1 MTQSKTPF
9 IVVLSLAYDHDA
21 GPVFHGYVP
30 AGFSGYWRIA
40 GSFSAGGIAER
51 FGIRIR
57 DGIWSVNRRCAF
69 RPLRAAAGVDE
80 RPGDFCALKH
90 CHWYGGFL
98 EHAARRASCSRLL
111 ALALLW
117 VSVPALVRD
126 RVAGRDAAK
135 LFSMMGFIMVLAPGI
150 APSVGSAILALGSW
164 HYIFFALAVYAVLLV
179 PLLVRVL
186 FTGTGKVSRAKSPKM
201 SLLARYKLVLSTK
214 PALPFIVWQAASFST
229 LMMFITYAS
238 FIYQGHFG
246 QSPSSFSMLF
256 AANIV
261 AMLIFN
267 ILNRVLL
274 SRLSS
279 LRILQLA
286 TGCQGVGIL
295 LLVMAAFMEWPLY
308 AFLPAMMLTIGAVGA
323 ISPNIQA
330 CFLEYFPTSGGTAA
344 ALLGAAQFG
353 VAGLLSALSAMLP
366 HTLEAVILAMAGFCG
381 SVAYLMLARSIIKG
395 RAAVEEE
402 LSQNGT

>member
-9 IVVLSLAYDHDA
+9 IVVLSLALTMML
-21 GPVFHGYVP
+21 GPFSMDTYLPAFPVIGESLGISQQAVSLSVSVYVFAMAVGQL
-30 AGFSGYWRIA
+30 I
-40 GSFSAGGIAER
+40 GGALSDR
-51 FGIRIR
+51 FGRQRVLMSGLAIFALSSIVIGMA
-57 DGIWSVNRRCAF
+57 DSLNTLLSG
-69 RPLRAAAGVDE
+69 RAVQAIGAG
-80 RPGDFCALKH
+80 LT
-90 CHWYGGFL
+90 L
-98 EHAARRASCSRLL
+98 
-111 ALALLW
+111 

-186 FTGTGKVSRAKSPKM
+186 FSGKGKVSRTKSPKM

-214 PALPFIVWQAASFST
+214 PALPFIAWQAASFST

-246 QSPSSFSMLF
+246 QSPSSFSVLF

-261 AMLIFN
+261 AMLFFN
-267 ILNRVLL
+267 ICNRVLL
-274 SRLSS
+274 SRMSS
-279 LRILQLA
+279 MRILQLA
-286 TGCQGVGIL
+286 TGCQAVGIA
-295 LLVMAAFMEWPLY
+295 LLVMAAFMEWPMY
-308 AFLPAMMLTIGAVGA
+308 AFLFAMMLTIGTVGA

-330 CFLEYFPTSGGTAA
+330 CFLEFFPTSSGTAA

-353 VAGLLSALSAMLP
+353 IAGILSALSAMLP
-366 HTLEAVILAMAGFCG
+366 HTLEAVVLAMAAWG
-381 SVAYLMLARSIIKG
+381 SVAYLRLARSIIKG
-395 RAAVEEE
+395 RTAVEA
-402 LSQNGT
+402 

>member
-9 IVVLSLAYDHDA
+9 IVVLSLALTMML
-21 GPVFHGYVP
+21 GPFSMDTYLPAFPVIGESLGISQQSVSLSVSVYVF
-30 AGFSGYWRIA
+30 
-40 GSFSAGGIAER
+40 
-51 FGIRIR
+51 
-57 DGIWSVNRRCAF
+57 
-69 RPLRAAAGVDE
+69 
-80 RPGDFCALKH
+80 
-90 CHWYGGFL
+90 
-98 EHAARRASCSRLL
+98 
-111 ALALLW
+111 ALALGQLIGGALSDRYGRQRVLMSGLVIFAFSSIAIGMSDSLNSLLGGRAIQAIGAGLTL

-150 APSVGSAILALGSW
+150 APSVGSAILLLGSW
-164 HYIFFALAVYAVLLV
+164 HTIFFALAAYALLLV

-186 FTGTGKVSRAKSPKM
+186 FTGTGKVSRTKSPQM

-246 QSPSSFSMLF
+246 QSPSSFSLLF

-267 ILNRVLL
+267 ILNRILL

-286 TGCQGVGIL
+286 TGCQAVGIV

-308 AFLPAMMLTIGAVGA
+308 AFLLAMMLTIGSIGA

-330 CFLEYFPTSGGTAA
+330 CFLEFFPTSSGTAA

-353 VAGLLSALSAMLP
+353 IAGVLSALSALLP
-366 HTLEAVILAMAGFCG
+366 HTLGAVILAMAACG

-395 RAAVEEE
+395 RAAV
-402 LSQNGT
+402 GAR

>member
-9 IVVLSLAYDHDA
+9 IVVLSLALTMML
-21 GPVFHGYVP
+21 GPFSMDTYLPAFPVIGESLGVSQQAVSLSVSVYILAMAFGQLIGGALSDRFGRQRVLMSGLAIFALSSIVIGMADSLNTLLVGRAVQALG
-30 AGFSGYWRIA
+30 AGFT
-40 GSFSAGGIAER
+40 
-51 FGIRIR
+51 
-57 DGIWSVNRRCAF
+57 
-69 RPLRAAAGVDE
+69 L
-80 RPGDFCALKH
+80 
-90 CHWYGGFL
+90 
-98 EHAARRASCSRLL
+98 
-111 ALALLW
+111 

-126 RVAGRDAAK
+126 RVSGREAAK
-135 LFSMMGFIMVLAPGI
+135 LFSMMGLIMVLAPGI
-150 APSVGSAILALGSW
+150 APSVGSAILLLGSW
-164 HYIFFALAVYAVLLV
+164 HAIFFALAVYAVLLV

-186 FTGTGKVSRAKSPKM
+186 FTGTGKVSRVKSPKM

-238 FIYQGHFG
+238 FIYQGHFS
-246 QSPSSFSMLF
+246 QSPSAFSMLF

-267 ILNRVLL
+267 ILNRILL
-274 SRLSS
+274 SRLPS

-295 LLVMAAFMEWPLY
+295 FLVMATFMEWPLY
-308 AFLPAMMLTIGAVGA
+308 AFLLAMMLTIGSIGA
-323 ISPNIQA
+323 ISPNIQV
-330 CFLEYFPTSGGTAA
+330 CFLEFFPTSSGTAA

-366 HTLEAVILAMAGFCG
+366 HTLEAVILAMAACG

-395 RAAVEEE
+395 RASA
-402 LSQNGT
+402 

>member
-9 IVVLSLAYDHDA
+9 IVVLSLALTMML
-21 GPVFHGYVP
+21 GPFSMDTYLPAFPVIGESLRISQQAVSLSVSVYVFAMAVGQL
-30 AGFSGYWRIA
+30 I
-40 GSFSAGGIAER
+40 GGALSDR
-51 FGIRIR
+51 FGRQRVLMSGLAIFALSSIVIGMA
-57 DGIWSVNRRCAF
+57 DSLNTLLSG
-69 RPLRAAAGVDE
+69 RAVQAIGAG
-80 RPGDFCALKH
+80 LT
-90 CHWYGGFL
+90 L
-98 EHAARRASCSRLL
+98 
-111 ALALLW
+111 

-186 FTGTGKVSRAKSPKM
+186 FSGKGKVSRTKSPKM

-214 PALPFIVWQAASFST
+214 PALPFIAWQAASFST

-246 QSPSSFSMLF
+246 QSPSSFSVLF

-261 AMLIFN
+261 AMLFFN
-267 ILNRVLL
+267 ICNRVLL
-274 SRLSS
+274 SRMSS
-279 LRILQLA
+279 MRILQLA
-286 TGCQGVGIL
+286 TGCQAVGIA
-295 LLVMAAFMEWPLY
+295 LLVMAAFMEWPMY
-308 AFLPAMMLTIGAVGA
+308 AFLFAMMLTIGTVGA

-330 CFLEYFPTSGGTAA
+330 CFLEFFPTSSGTAA

-353 VAGLLSALSAMLP
+353 IAGILSALSAMLP
-366 HTLEAVILAMAGFCG
+366 HTLEAVVLAMAACG
-381 SVAYLMLARSIIKG
+381 SVAYLLLARSIIKG
-395 RAAVEEE
+395 RAAVEA
-402 LSQNGT
+402 

>member
-9 IVVLSLAYDHDA
+9 IVVLSLALTMML
-21 GPVFHGYVP
+21 GPFSMDTYLPAFPVIGESLGVSQQAVSLSVSVYVFAMAFGQLIGGALSDRFGRQRVLMSGLAIFALSSIVIGMADSLNTLLGGRAVQALG
-30 AGFSGYWRIA
+30 AGFT
-40 GSFSAGGIAER
+40 
-51 FGIRIR
+51 
-57 DGIWSVNRRCAF
+57 
-69 RPLRAAAGVDE
+69 L
-80 RPGDFCALKH
+80 
-90 CHWYGGFL
+90 
-98 EHAARRASCSRLL
+98 
-111 ALALLW
+111 

-150 APSVGSAILALGSW
+150 APSVGSAILSLGSW
-164 HYIFFALAVYAVLLV
+164 HFIFFALAVYAVLLV

-238 FIYQGHFG
+238 FIYQGHFD

-267 ILNRVLL
+267 ILNRALL

-330 CFLEYFPTSGGTAA
+330 CFLEFFPTSSGTAA

-353 VAGLLSALSAMLP
+353 IAGILSGLSALLP
-366 HTLEAVILAMAGFCG
+366 HTLEAVILAMAACG

-395 RAAVEEE
+395 RAAVEA
-402 LSQNGT
+402 N

>member
-9 IVVLSLAYDHDA
+9 IVVLSLALTMML
-21 GPVFHGYVP
+21 GPFSMDTYLPAFPVIGESLGVSQQAVSLSVSVYVFAMAFGQLIGGALSDRFGRQRVLMSGLAIFALSSIVIGMADSLNTLLVGRAVQALG
-30 AGFSGYWRIA
+30 AGFT
-40 GSFSAGGIAER
+40 
-51 FGIRIR
+51 
-57 DGIWSVNRRCAF
+57 
-69 RPLRAAAGVDE
+69 L
-80 RPGDFCALKH
+80 
-90 CHWYGGFL
+90 
-98 EHAARRASCSRLL
+98 
-111 ALALLW
+111 

-246 QSPSSFSMLF
+246 QSPSAFSMLF

-286 TGCQGVGIL
+286 TGNGLSGRWHTVVGDGGFYGVAAVRFLARHDADHRCGRGDLAEYSGL
-295 LLVMAAFMEWPLY
+295 L
-308 AFLPAMMLTIGAVGA
+308 
-323 ISPNIQA
+323 
-330 CFLEYFPTSGGTAA
+330 
-344 ALLGAAQFG
+344 FG
-353 VAGLLSALSAMLP
+353 VLSHQWRDGRSAS
-366 HTLEAVILAMAGFCG
+366 GCG
-381 SVAYLMLARSIIKG
+381 PVRCC
-395 RAAVEEE
+395 RAAERTVCHVAAYA
-402 LSQNGT
+402 

>member
-1 MTQSKTPF
+1 MYILAMAFGQL
-9 IVVLSLAYDHDA
+9 IGGALSD
-21 GPVFHGYVP
+21 
-30 AGFSGYWRIA
+30 
-40 GSFSAGGIAER
+40 R
-51 FGIRIR
+51 FGRQRVLMSGLAIFALSSIVIGMA
-57 DGIWSVNRRCAF
+57 DSLNTLLVG
-69 RPLRAAAGVDE
+69 RAVQALGAG
-80 RPGDFCALKH
+80 CTL
-90 CHWYGGFL
+90 
-98 EHAARRASCSRLL
+98 
-111 ALALLW
+111 

-126 RVAGRDAAK
+126 RVSGREAAK
-135 LFSMMGFIMVLAPGI
+135 LFSMMGLIMVLAPGI
-150 APSVGSAILALGSW
+150 APSVGSAILAFGSW
-164 HYIFFALAVYAVLLV
+164 HTIFFALAVYAVLLV

-186 FTGTGKVSRAKSPKM
+186 FTGTGKVSRVKSPKM

-238 FIYQGHFG
+238 FIYQGHFS
-246 QSPSSFSMLF
+246 QSPSAFSMLF

-267 ILNRVLL
+267 ILNRILL
-274 SRLSS
+274 SRLPS

-295 LLVMAAFMEWPLY
+295 FLVMATFMEWPLY
-308 AFLPAMMLTIGAVGA
+308 AFLLAMMLTIGSIGA
-323 ISPNIQA
+323 ISPNIQV
-330 CFLEYFPTSGGTAA
+330 CFLEFFPTSSGTAA

-366 HTLEAVILAMAGFCG
+366 HTLEAVILAMAACG

-395 RAAVEEE
+395 RASA
-402 LSQNGT
+402 

>member
-9 IVVLSLAYDHDA
+9 IVVLSLAMTMML
-21 GPVFHGYVP
+21 GPFSMDTYLPAFPVIGESLGVSQQAVSLSVSVYVFAMALGQLIGGALSDRFGRQRVLMSGLAIFALSSVVIGVADSLNMLLSGRAVQALG
-30 AGFSGYWRIA
+30 AGFT
-40 GSFSAGGIAER
+40 
-51 FGIRIR
+51 
-57 DGIWSVNRRCAF
+57 
-69 RPLRAAAGVDE
+69 L
-80 RPGDFCALKH
+80 
-90 CHWYGGFL
+90 
-98 EHAARRASCSRLL
+98 
-111 ALALLW
+111 

-164 HYIFFALAVYAVLLV
+164 HTIFFALAVYALLLV
-179 PLLVRVL
+179 PLLVRVI

-246 QSPSSFSMLF
+246 QSPSAFSILF

-274 SRLSS
+274 SRLPS
-279 LRILQLA
+279 L
-286 TGCQGVGIL
+286 
-295 LLVMAAFMEWPLY
+295 AAFMDWPMY
-308 AFLPAMMLTIGAVGA
+308 AFLPPMMLTIGSIGA

-330 CFLEYFPTSGGTAA
+330 CFLEFFPTSGGTAA

-353 VAGLLSALSAMLP
+353 VAGLLSALSAMVP
-366 HTLEAVILAMAGFCG
+366 HTLETVILAMAACG

-395 RAAVEEE
+395 RAAGEV
-402 LSQNGT
+402 L

>member
-9 IVVLSLAYDHDA
+9 IVVLSLALTMML
-21 GPVFHGYVP
+21 GPFSMDTYLP
-30 AGFSGYWRIA
+30 AFPVIGESLG
-40 GSFSAGGIAER
+40 GSQQAVSLSVSVYILAMAFGQLIGGALSDR
-51 FGIRIR
+51 FGRQRVLMSGLAIFALSSIVIGMA
-57 DGIWSVNRRCAF
+57 DSLNTLLVG
-69 RPLRAAAGVDE
+69 RAVQALGAG
-80 RPGDFCALKH
+80 CTL
-90 CHWYGGFL
+90 
-98 EHAARRASCSRLL
+98 
-111 ALALLW
+111 

-126 RVAGRDAAK
+126 RVSGREAAK
-135 LFSMMGFIMVLAPGI
+135 LFSMMGLIMVLAPGI
-150 APSVGSAILALGSW
+150 APSVGSAILAFGSW
-164 HYIFFALAVYAVLLV
+164 HTIFFALAVYAVLLV

-186 FTGTGKVSRAKSPKM
+186 FTGTGKVSRVKSPKM

-238 FIYQGHFG
+238 FIYQGHFS
-246 QSPSSFSMLF
+246 QSPSAFSMLF

-267 ILNRVLL
+267 ILNRILL
-274 SRLSS
+274 SRLPS

-295 LLVMAAFMEWPLY
+295 FLVMATFMEWPLY
-308 AFLPAMMLTIGAVGA
+308 AFLLAMMLTIGSIGA
-323 ISPNIQA
+323 ISPNIQV
-330 CFLEYFPTSGGTAA
+330 CFLEFFPTSSGTAA

-366 HTLEAVILAMAGFCG
+366 HTLEAVILAMAACG

-395 RAAVEEE
+395 RASA
-402 LSQNGT
+402 